1 MNEAGPSTPNLY
13 LLPPRPIQPPPRL
26 ASTDDLLTRF
36 RLLPAYDKYVRDE
49 AHQQS
54 DQQDNGKGKGREQP
68 PSPAPQTPGGPDHD
82 PDDDDGAQAKGEKKK
97 KNSYKHLIKG
107 VPGKHSMK
115 KDDFLAGI
123 MQAPPKQHIKISQF
137 DLKTQREAF
146 SVSLDG
152 LKGWNPSALI
162 QESAQ
167 AREDRKRR
175 KELKRL
181 AKAHAQAAAQAAA
194 TGSPAAVPVVGTPR
208 PTIGTPRPSA
218 VGTPRPAGVGVATP
232 RATVVPTPPTR
243 PSLPPVTLPSH
254 ASHTGGATPT
264 SAVTPHPLSANPI
277 SALPDRGLKRERER
291 EPEVVL
297 TNGYAHA
304 HGLPNGLYTVQ
315 ATPQSQQ
322 PGVVAAAAAA
332 ALAASKAGIPGAR
345 PRPLKKQKT
354 DHNPMMGAAV
364 HQQPTPQGV

>member
-49 AHQQS
+49 AHQHS

-68 PSPAPQTPGGPDHD
+68 PSPTPQTPGGPDHD
-82 PDDDDGAQAKGEKKK
+82 PDDDDAAQAKGEKKK

-208 PTIGTPRPSA
+208 PTIGQQASRLRHPVRLLSQHHPPAHRSRLSRSPRMHP
-218 VGTPRPAGVGVATP
+218 TQVAQP
-232 RATVVPTPPTR
+232 
-243 PSLPPVTLPSH
+243 
-254 ASHTGGATPT
+254 PT

-291 EPEVVL
+291 EPEVLL
-297 TNGYAHA
+297 TNGHAHA